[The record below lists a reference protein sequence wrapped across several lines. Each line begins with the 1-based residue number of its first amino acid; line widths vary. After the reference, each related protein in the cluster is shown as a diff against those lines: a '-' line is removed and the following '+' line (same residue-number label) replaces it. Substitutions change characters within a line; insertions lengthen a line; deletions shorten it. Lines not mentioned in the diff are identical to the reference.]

1 MYFDRSA
8 TMSEGD
14 RSGSAGMHH
23 RLNATSL
30 CPQAAGRR
38 AVGRLL
44 WPLVLLLAG
53 CGGSAGNPAS
63 AAEPVPAPAPP
74 PEPPPP
80 PPEPAP
86 PAVFGYRV
94 VQEFP
99 HDPQAF
105 TQGLFFHEGFLYEST
120 GLRGESTLRRVAL
133 ETGEVLEERRLLPQ
147 FFGEGATL
155 AGDFI
160 FQLTWEAGIGFVY
173 TRDQFRLVRE
183 FRYSGEGWGLTFDGE
198 HLVMSDGSDS
208 LRFLDP
214 DTFREVRTLTVTAD
228 GEPVPRLNEL
238 EWIDGEIWANI
249 WMDQRI
255 ARIRPDTGEVA
266 AFVDLTGIFPSSWRV
281 RYPETDVLNGIAWDR
296 EDGRVFVTGK
306 KWPTL
311 FEIELVQ
318 K

>member
-1 MYFDRSA
+1 MIPHMA
-8 TMSEGD
+8 
-14 RSGSAGMHH
+14 
-23 RLNATSL
+23 L
-30 CPQAAGRR
+30 GRR
-38 AVGRLL
+38 AVGPLL
-44 WPLVLLLAG
+44 WPLVLLLAA
-53 CGGSAGNPAS
+53 CGGSAGSPAS
-63 AAEPVPAPAPP
+63 AAEPVPTPA

-80 PPEPAP
+80 AEPAA

-99 HDPQAF
+99 HDPRAF

-120 GLRGESTLRRVAL
+120 GLRGESTLRRVDL
-133 ETGEVLEERRLLPQ
+133 ETGEVLEERRLLAQ
-147 FFGEGATL
+147 FFGEGAAL

-160 FQLTWEAGIGFVY
+160 VQLTWEAGIGFVY
-173 TRDQFRLVRE
+173 TLDQFRLVRE

-214 DTFREVRTLTVTAD
+214 DTLRETRTLKVTAD
-228 GEPVPRLNEL
+228 GEPLPRLNEL

-249 WMDQRI
+249 WTEDRI
-255 ARIRPDTGEVA
+255 ARIHPDTGEVA
-266 AFVDLTGIFPSSWRV
+266 AFVDLAGILPRASRV
-281 RYPETDVLNGIAWDR
+281 RYPEIDVLNGIAWDP
-296 EDGRVFVTGK
+296 ESGRVFVTGK

-311 FEIELVQ
+311 FEIELIE